1 MIFLLQGGFM
11 ARGNKQQPVVDEQE
25 EMTVIVLQFKGSG
38 DSLSRGFDAVAHALA
53 AIRPTATPA
62 AARGLAA
69 RPKQLAVEHPGDDV
83 ESDPEEDEQEPV
95 SDVVPRA
102 AKRTNDVPRKRSSP
116 KFDSTLDLDKGQ
128 GLKAYCNARN
138 PNNDNERYLVA
149 AAWLTE
155 EGGQAEVQGD
165 RRVHLL
171 SRYELERA
179 KGFHPAFAADE
190 VQEKLFRVS
199 GQGRLGTHWAR
210 TEGSKGHQQPCYLV
224 ACRFL
229 HGSAAGAA
237 PRTFIQW
244 TSAED

>member
-155 EGGQAEVQGD
+155 EGGRPKFKATDVFTCFRGMSWSEQKDFTQPLRQMKSKKSYFESLGKGD
-165 RRVHLL
+165 W
-171 SRYELERA
+171 ELTGLGLKAA
-179 KGFHPAFAADE
+179 KAINNP
-190 VQEKLFRVS
+190 V
-199 GQGRLGTHWAR
+199 T
-210 TEGSKGHQQPCYLV
+210 
-224 ACRFL
+224 
-229 HGSAAGAA
+229 
-237 PRTFIQW
+237 
-244 TSAED
+244 